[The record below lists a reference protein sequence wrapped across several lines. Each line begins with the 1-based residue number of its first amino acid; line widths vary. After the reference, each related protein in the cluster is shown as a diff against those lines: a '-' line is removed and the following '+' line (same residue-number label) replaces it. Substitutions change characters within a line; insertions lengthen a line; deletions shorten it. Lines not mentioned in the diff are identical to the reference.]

1 MHDARGAN
9 CDVLDLTDSD
19 STLTRSSRSSTWGPG
34 LNTVDLESTRIKLVE
49 ACMAEQ
55 TFCTKANDGR
65 AFGSATADS
74 AKQNP
79 RPRLSARARIFSR
92 PSPAAG
98 PAPERFGPGGTLGRR
113 KAGRQPEMGRD
124 PFRSEHI
131 SGRAT

>member
-1 MHDARGAN
+1 M
-9 CDVLDLTDSD
+9 TDSD
-19 STLTRSSRSSTWGPG
+19 STLARSSSSSMWGPG
-34 LNTVDLESTRIKLVE
+34 LNTIDLESTRIKLVE

-55 TFCTKANDGR
+55 TFCTKADDGR

-74 AKQNP
+74 ADQNP
-79 RPRLSARARIFSR
+79 RPRLSTRARIFSR

-98 PAPERFGPGGTLGRR
+98 PASERFGLGGTLGGW
-113 KAGRQPEMGRD
+113 KGGRQPEMGRD